1 MRKTEILLERR
12 VCIMKRGKVQFIY
25 YKKRFVVV
33 IVILLT
39 VIVGYTAPGS
49 KVTAQPTAKVSSQVT
64 VKQPMEIPE
73 NVSCGKCGM
82 YPAQYPRWQS
92 QIIFKDVTM
101 TPFDGCKCMFNFLFT
116 MDKFDKAHSR
126 DDVLVVWVKDF
137 DSGTWINA
145 VDAYY
150 VVGSNEMGP
159 MGKELIPFGDNAAA
173 MKFQELQGG
182 TIMEYAEITVDVLK
196 TLGKGGM
203 QMGQESKHMK
213 M

>member
-1 MRKTEILLERR
+1 
-12 VCIMKRGKVQFIY
+12 
-25 YKKRFVVV
+25 
-33 IVILLT
+33 
-39 VIVGYTAPGS
+39 
-49 KVTAQPTAKVSSQVT
+49 
-64 VKQPMEIPE
+64 
-73 NVSCGKCGM
+73 
-82 YPAQYPRWQS
+82 
-92 QIIFKDVTM
+92 M

-116 MDKFDKAHSR
+116 LDEFDKAHSR

-137 DSGTWINA
+137 DSTTWINA
-145 VDAYY
+145 AVAYY
-150 VVGSNEMGP
+150 VVGSNETGTI
-159 MGKELIPFGDNAAA
+159 GKELIPFADNAAA